1 MGGKKLTLADCGRVT
16 QQGRAALALCCALL
30 VALVLGGLTACSA
43 GDDQVFVDGLNSDM
57 YAIKHG
63 DTDTA
68 MAYFGFDP
76 AATFATNG
84 ISAPDAASQLFKNLA
99 VQVDSVRVSESEAAV
114 DATVTAN
121 DYAAGLAN
129 YQATVTQYLQENDTM
144 PDASTADLQA
154 QAARLY
160 LASIASDD
168 VAPVTRDVT
177 LRYTLDGTTWVLQNR
192 EDFASAVFGSA
203 FDELGAGG
211 VQVDTGVGATNP
223 PSAASL
229 ASTSG
234 SDGTSQGS
242 RNSRDSQ
249 DSQDNDDDDDE

>member
-1 MGGKKLTLADCGRVT
+1 MGGKKLM
-16 QQGRAALALCCALL
+16 GRARRNRRGQAVFALCCALL
-30 VALVLGGLTACSA
+30 VALVLGGLTACSG
-43 GDDQVFVDGLNSDM
+43 GDDRVFVDGLNSDM

-63 DTDTA
+63 DTDA
-68 MAYFGFDP
+68 AVAYFGFDP
-76 AATFATNG
+76 TATFASQG

-99 VQVDSVRVSESEAAV
+99 VQVDSAQIGESEATV
-114 DATVTAN
+114 DATVTTN

-129 YQATVTQYLQENDTM
+129 YQATVTQYLQENGTM
-144 PDASTADLQA
+144 SDASAADLQA

-168 VAPVTRDVT
+168 IAPVTNSVT
-177 LRYTLDGTTWVLQNR
+177 LHYALDGTTWVLQNR

-229 ASTSG
+229 AST
-234 SDGTSQGS
+234 TSSVGAPQ
-242 RNSRDSQ
+242 DSQ
-249 DSQDNDDDDDE
+249 DSQDLQDDENGD